1 MESHFDSLGNNLFI
15 CWFCMSLSRLENE
28 QKEKCLKDVRWM
40 QKVLKEQADEE
51 NRRKKELDFVFAEEA
66 ERMWNKQQEIWDRYR
81 FFFYEIV
88 FLLIFSFFCFPPFF
102 LWKLNL
108 SSFLHV
114 NVFLF
119 KLCIQIII
127 VTTFKTEKKPLI
139 LYSVTIWNIVFC
151 QICNPNIL
159 YHRIVYSLTRY
170 INIIC
175 NQASR
180 LKEGMLYFNW
190 FLIDCTS

>member
-1 MESHFDSLGNNLFI
+1 MRRTGERRSWISCLLKKQRGCGINSRKYGTGIDFFD
-15 CWFCMSLSRLENE
+15 
-28 QKEKCLKDVRWM
+28 
-40 QKVLKEQADEE
+40 
-51 NRRKKELDFVFAEEA
+51 
-66 ERMWNKQQEIWDRYR
+66 
-81 FFFYEIV
+81 
-88 FLLIFSFFCFPPFF
+88 
-102 LWKLNL
+102 NL

-127 VTTFKTEKKPLI
+127 VTTFKTENKPLI

-170 INIIC
+170 IDIIC

-180 LKEGMLYFNW
+180 LKEGMINFNW
-190 FLIDCTS
+190 FLIDCTFNICLKMKI